1 MIKELAH
8 SIFALV
14 ILACIIVGA
23 AFLTG
28 CAETKYIECVARDNT
43 RNPCN

>member
-1 MIKELAH
+1 MIREFVH

-28 CAETKYIECVARDNT
+28 CAETKYLVKCTVVQPEN
-43 RNPCN
+43 CN